1 MLDGRNVMNEAVTT
15 FLKAETAFN
24 NTEPKSLQVYFLSG
38 ERLIRII
45 PANPYNFMCGNDV
58 FIYEYTV
65 PMSESALDELENL
78 RINKKTVYKYFMNA
92 YYEKL
97 FESLK

>member
-24 NTEPKSLQVYFLSG
+24 NAEPKSLQVYFLSG

-45 PANPYNFMCGNDV
+45 PANPYDFMCGNDV
-58 FIYEYTV
+58 FIYEYTI
-65 PMSESALDELENL
+65 PMSVSVLDELENL

-92 YYEKL
+92 YHEKL
-97 FESLK
+97 FESIE

>member
-1 MLDGRNVMNEAVTT
+1 MNNDAATT
-15 FLKAETAFN
+15 LLKAETAFN
-24 NTEPKSLQVYFLSG
+24 NTEPKSLLVYFLSG
-38 ERLIRII
+38 ERLMRII
-45 PANPYNFMCGNDV
+45 PANPSNFMCGNDV

-65 PMSESALDELENL
+65 PMSVSALDELENL

-97 FESLK
+97 FECLK